1 LEVEVPVKIRAANR
15 LYGVALLL
23 SSFAA
28 SAQQHG
34 APPAPIPQPTP
45 APASATS
52 IDMRKL
58 IVDSEQD
65 QAAKKT
71 SADNCFLPPLNG
83 LRTTTVGVADLQIPE
98 QAKKEYEGACS
109 ALGKKNMAEAEKH
122 LRKAVKQ
129 YQKYSAA
136 WVMLGQTLEAQ
147 QKMAEARTAC
157 SQPIAADS
165 NYLPAYLC
173 QADISGRLQS
183 WDDMLKLST
192 RALEIDS
199 TTDAVAYAYNAAANF
214 NLHNLPKAEE
224 SALKAEAIDK
234 SNSDPRIHF
243 LLAQIYE
250 GKGDRTKEAAQ
261 LREYLKYASDPDD
274 IAMVTSYLSE
284 LDKQK

>member
-1 LEVEVPVKIRAANR
+1 
-15 LYGVALLL
+15 
-23 SSFAA
+23 
-28 SAQQHG
+28 
-34 APPAPIPQPTP
+34 
-45 APASATS
+45 
-52 IDMRKL
+52 MRKL
-58 IVDSEQD
+58 IVEGQPDP
-65 QAAKKT
+65 AAPKKT

-83 LRTTTVGVADLQIPE
+83 LHATTVGVADLRIPE

-109 ALGKKNMAEAEKH
+109 ALGNKNMVEAEKH

-129 YQKYSAA
+129 YQQYSAA

-147 QKMAEARTAC
+147 QKMTEARTAC
-157 SQPIAADS
+157 SRPIATNS

-192 RALEIDS
+192 RALEIDP
-199 TTDAVAYAYNAAANF
+199 TNNAVAYAYNAAANF
-214 NLHNLPKAEE
+214 NLHNLSKAEE

-234 SNSDPRIHF
+234 SNTDPRIHF

-250 GKGDRTKEAAQ
+250 GKGDRTREAAQ
-261 LREYLKYASDPDD
+261 LREYLKYASDPSD

-284 LDKQK
+284 LDKH

>member
-1 LEVEVPVKIRAANR
+1 VKATAAKY
-15 LYGVALLL
+15 LYGVALVLCT
-23 SSFAA
+23 FAA

-34 APPAPIPQPTP
+34 ATP
-45 APASATS
+45 APVPPPTPPPTSATS

-58 IVDSEQD
+58 IVEGQPDP
-65 QAAKKT
+65 AAPKKT

-83 LRTTTVGVADLQIPE
+83 LHATTVGVADLRIPE
-98 QAKKEYEGACS
+98 QAKKEFESACS
-109 ALGKKNMAEAEKH
+109 ALGNKNMVEAEKH

-129 YQKYSAA
+129 YQQYSAA
-136 WVMLGQTLEAQ
+136 WEMLGQTLEAQ

-157 SQPIAADS
+157 SQPIATNS

-192 RALEIDS
+192 RALEIDPTS
-199 TTDAVAYAYNAAANF
+199 NAVAYAYNAAANF
-214 NLHNLPKAEE
+214 NLHNLSKAEE

-234 SNSDPRIHF
+234 SNTDPRIHF

-250 GKGDRTKEAAQ
+250 GKGDRTREAAQ
-261 LREYLKYASDPDD
+261 LREYLKYASDPSD

-284 LDKQK
+284 LDKQ

>member
-1 LEVEVPVKIRAANR
+1 MKTTAANC
-15 LYGVALLL
+15 LYGVALILCT
-23 SSFAA
+23 FAA
-28 SAQQHG
+28 SAQKHG
-34 APPAPIPQPTP
+34 ATPAPVPPPTP
-45 APASATS
+45 PPASATS
-52 IDMRKL
+52 IDMGKL
-58 IVDSEQD
+58 IVEGQQD
-65 QAAKKT
+65 PTAPKKT

-83 LRTTTVGVADLQIPE
+83 LHTTTVGVADLRIPE
-98 QAKKEYEGACS
+98 SAKKEYESACS
-109 ALGKKNMAEAEKH
+109 ALGNKNMVEAEKH

-129 YQKYSAA
+129 YQQYSAA

-147 QKMAEARTAC
+147 QKMAEARAAC
-157 SQPIAADS
+157 AQPVAAGS

-183 WDDMLKLST
+183 WEDMLKLSA
-192 RALEIDS
+192 RALEIDPTS
-199 TTDAVAYAYNAAANF
+199 DAVAYAYHAAANF
-214 NLHNLPKAEE
+214 NLHNLSKAEE

-261 LREYLKYASDPDD
+261 LREYLKYASDPND

>member
-1 LEVEVPVKIRAANR
+1 VKATAAKC
-15 LYGVALLL
+15 LYGVALVLCT
-23 SSFAA
+23 FAA
-28 SAQQHG
+28 SAQKHG
-34 APPAPIPQPTP
+34 ATPAPVPTP
-45 APASATS
+45 TPPPASATS

-58 IVDSEQD
+58 IVEGQEDPT
-65 QAAKKT
+65 APKKT
-71 SADNCFLPPLNG
+71 SVDNCFLPPLNG
-83 LRTTTVGVADLQIPE
+83 LHATTVGVADLRIPA
-98 QAKKEYEGACS
+98 QAKKEYESACS
-109 ALGKKNMAEAEKH
+109 ALRNKNMVEAEKH

-129 YQKYSAA
+129 YQQYSAA

-157 SQPIAADS
+157 AQPVAAGS

-192 RALEIDS
+192 RALEIDPAS
-199 TTDAVAYAYNAAANF
+199 NAVAYAYHAAANF
-214 NLHNLPKAEE
+214 NLHNLSKAEE

-250 GKGDRTKEAAQ
+250 GKGDRTKEAAE
-261 LREYLKYASDPDD
+261 LREYLKYASDPND